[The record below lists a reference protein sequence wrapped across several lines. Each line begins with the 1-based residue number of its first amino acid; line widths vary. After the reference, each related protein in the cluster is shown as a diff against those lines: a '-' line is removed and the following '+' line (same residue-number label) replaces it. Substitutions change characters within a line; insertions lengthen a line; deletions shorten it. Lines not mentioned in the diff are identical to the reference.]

1 MLSFVGMWGPQEV
14 EPDISDH
21 GSLYSLV
28 DVPPPAM
35 EETKRLVQ
43 AAKAML
49 AIRSKKNKEGK
60 EI

>member
-1 MLSFVGMWGPQEV
+1 M
-14 EPDISDH
+14 
-21 GSLYSLV
+21 

-49 AIRSKKNKEGK
+49 AILSKKNNGVK
-60 EI
+60 EIGFRTGAC